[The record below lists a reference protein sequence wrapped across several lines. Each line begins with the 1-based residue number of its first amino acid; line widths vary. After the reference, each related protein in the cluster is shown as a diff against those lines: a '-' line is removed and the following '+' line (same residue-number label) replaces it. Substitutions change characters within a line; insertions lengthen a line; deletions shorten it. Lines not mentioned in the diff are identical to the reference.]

1 MKAFSGPLGR
11 LILVLA
17 SLLAFASTARAE
29 PRPLSENDE
38 AIYRAAFQDVRM
50 GRFAEGIN
58 RARNASDPVL
68 LGQLQFE
75 VLFHRD
81 YTATFEELSAWL
93 AEYADHAQA
102 PRAYAL
108 AMRRIPAGASEPRL
122 PLSMAAARAYSVHT
136 GVPES
141 VLADRAARR
150 SLNDGYLER
159 AWELGGIT
167 GDWWVAG
174 MAAYR
179 LGRFEDAFTA
189 FERVAIDAS
198 EDIWIRAGA
207 GYWAARSLTEARRPQ
222 ESTTWLRL
230 AARWP
235 NTFYGQVAMRQLGY
249 EPLILNAPWIPTA
262 ENVVVIDAPPIDE
275 IGAATFA
282 GSDLRARRT
291 AALAQLGRREEAL
304 AELRLGSLGAE
315 TSAARLNWATLG
327 ESLSY
332 RLGLARATRIDATEY
347 ALPDLQPLGG
357 FSTERALV
365 YAICRKETRFNA
377 EARSS
382 AGAYGM
388 MQVMPATAS
397 ELTGDPLY
405 RREPQALFDP
415 AVNLRLGQNYI
426 EYVMAMEPIQGDL
439 LRAVVAYNGGPGPI
453 YDARRALGPDADSLL
468 MIENIPVAQ
477 SRQYVE
483 DVVAAYWIYQR
494 LMGGRL
500 ATLDAVVAGDAVI
513 PLVLDRAPIAPT
525 PAVVDAVESAA
536 AAS

>member
-1 MKAFSGPLGR
+1 MKAFGGRFGR
-11 LILVLA
+11 LLLILAGLMALA
-17 SLLAFASTARAE
+17 APTRAE
-29 PRPLSENDE
+29 PRPLSEADE
-38 AIYRAAFQDVRM
+38 SIYRAAFQQVRQ
-50 GRFAEGIN
+50 GRFAEGIS
-58 RARNASDPVL
+58 RASNASDPAL

-75 VLFHRD
+75 VMFHRD

-93 AEYADHAQA
+93 QRYADHASA

-108 AMRRIPAGASEPRL
+108 AMRRRPAGAPEPRL
-122 PLSMAAARAYSVHT
+122 PEAMAGERAYSLHT
-136 GVPES
+136 GISAE

-150 SLNDGYLER
+150 ALNDGNLQR

-179 LGRFEDAFTA
+179 MGRFDDAFSA
-189 FERVAIDAS
+189 FERVAIDPA
-198 EDIWIRAGA
+198 EDIWIRSGA
-207 GYWAARSLTEARRPQ
+207 GYWAARALTSGRRPQ
-222 ESTTWLRL
+222 QATDWLRV

-249 EPLILNAPWIPTA
+249 EPLILNAPWIPA
-262 ENVVVIDAPPIDE
+262 GDNVVVIEAPPVDE
-275 IGAATFA
+275 IGAVALTGTDA
-282 GSDLRARRT
+282 RARRA

-304 AELRLGSLGAE
+304 AELRLGVRLAG
-315 TSAARLNWATLG
+315 TPDARLAWSMLG
-327 ESLSY
+327 ESLAY
-332 RLGLARATRIDATEY
+332 RLGLARSTRIDAADY
-347 ALPDLQPLGG
+347 PMPDLQPLGG
-357 FSTERALV
+357 FSSERALV
-365 YAICRKETRFNA
+365 YAICRKETQFRA

-388 MQVMPATAS
+388 MQVMPATAT
-397 ELTGDPLY
+397 ELTGDLIYVRQP
-405 RREPQALFDP
+405 EVLFDP

-453 YDARRALGPDADSLL
+453 YEARRMLGPDADSLL
-468 MIENIPVAQ
+468 IIENIPVAQ

-483 DVVAAYWIYQR
+483 DVVASYWIYQR

-500 ATLDAVVAGDAVI
+500 ATLDAAVAGQPHI
-513 PLVLDRAPIAPT
+513 PIALDRAPPAPLNI
-525 PAVVDAVESAA
+525 A

>member
-1 MKAFSGPLGR
+1 MKAFSGRLGR
-11 LILVLA
+11 LFLVLA
-17 SLLAFASTARAE
+17 SLFAFASAARAE

-38 AIYRAAFQDVRM
+38 AIYRAAFQDVRQ
-50 GRFAEGIN
+50 GNFAQAID
-58 RARNASDPVL
+58 RARSATDPVL

-75 VLFHRD
+75 ILFHRD
-81 YTATFEELSAWL
+81 YSATFEELSAWL
-93 AEYADHAQA
+93 DQYSDHAQA

-108 AMRRIPAGASEPRL
+108 AMRRLPAGASEPRL
-122 PLSMAAARAYSVHT
+122 PQSMAGVRAYSVHA

-150 SLNDGYLER
+150 SLNDGYIER
-159 AWELGGIT
+159 AYELGGIT

-179 LGRFEDAFTA
+179 LGRFEDAFAA

-207 GYWAARSLTEARRPQ
+207 GYWAARSLTQARRPQ
-222 ESTTWLRL
+222 QATDWLRL
-230 AARWP
+230 AARFP

-262 ENVVVIDAPPIDE
+262 ENVVVIEAPPVDE
-275 IGAATFA
+275 IGAAAFA
-282 GSDLRARRT
+282 GSDLRARRV
-291 AALAQLGRREEAL
+291 AALAQLGRREEAR
-304 AELRLGSLGAE
+304 AELRLGSLSGD
-315 TSAARLNWATLG
+315 TPAARLNWAILG
-327 ESLSY
+327 ESLAY
-332 RLGLARATRIDATEY
+332 RLGLPRATRIDAADY
-347 ALPDLQPLGG
+347 PLPDLQPLGG
-357 FSTERALV
+357 FSTERGLV

-377 EARSS
+377 EARSG

-388 MQVMPATAS
+388 MQVMPATAT
-397 ELTGDPLY
+397 ELSGDPIY
-405 RREPQALFDP
+405 RREPEALFDP

-494 LMGGRL
+494 LLGGRL
-500 ATLDAVVAGDAVI
+500 ATLDAVVAGQPVI
-513 PLVLDRAPIAPT
+513 TIALDRMPT
-525 PAVVDAVESAA
+525 PPVQPPAPELPG
-536 AAS
+536 AS